1 MADGTTVTVRIL
13 DKEYQ
18 VSCEPNEVQALRKSA
33 TYVDDKMREFKE
45 NSSVLGLD
53 RLAVMV
59 ALNIANDFFSETQKT
74 ESVRSTQDENLKV
87 LSGKVEQALVR
98 FKNTAN

>member
-1 MADGTTVTVRIL
+1 MVDGTTVTVRIL

-18 VSCEPNEVQALRKSA
+18 VSCQPDEVQALKKSA
-33 TYVDDKMREFKE
+33 TYVNERMRGFKE

-59 ALNIANDFFSETQKT
+59 ALNIANDFISETQKV
-74 ESVRSTQDENLKV
+74 ESVQSTQDENLKA
-87 LSGKVEQALVR
+87 LSGKLEQALVR
-98 FKNTAN
+98 FKKTAN

>member
-18 VSCEPNEVQALRKSA
+18 VSCKPDEVKALKKSA

-45 NSSVLGLD
+45 SSSVLGLD

-59 ALNIANDFFSETQKT
+59 ALNIANDFISETQKV
-74 ESVRSTQDENLKV
+74 ESVQSAQNENLKA
-87 LSGKVEQALVR
+87 LSGKLDQALIR
-98 FKNTAN
+98 FKNTTN